1 MAYRWRIADFAVGQ
15 FLKAQAEIIA
25 APQTYVSSATLTI
38 PKAPC
43 NAREFS
49 ELQRGMHRIA
59 WSVATA
65 LCGSVVLVIQ

>member
-38 PKAPC
+38 PNDGENILLAAKC
-43 NAREFS
+43 SVYQKN
-49 ELQRGMHRIA
+49 LQRS
-59 WSVATA
+59 WSSRC
-65 LCGSVVLVIQ
+65 LCIRRSSG